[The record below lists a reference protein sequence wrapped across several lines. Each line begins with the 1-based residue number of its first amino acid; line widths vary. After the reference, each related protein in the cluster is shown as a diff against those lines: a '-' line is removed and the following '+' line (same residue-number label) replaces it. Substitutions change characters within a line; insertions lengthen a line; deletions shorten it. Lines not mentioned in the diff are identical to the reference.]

1 MGRRPEN
8 SCAKNFHCPT
18 SHALELDSWAAV
30 CTLCRH
36 HASTMPPKRA
46 PDLYNSGALLAPR
59 EIRVFHSKTDG
70 RYFLKDTEPGW
81 KPERV
86 EVKTTDARD
95 DVLQKLKAPV
105 PNTVADAVVSAVLAH
120 STPDRSS
127 CTNIFLSSP
136 GSSTHAPTL
145 ISLPCGRLGTL
156 VALAGASASSKDQ
169 TSTDDPG
176 PDAMLCAPLRMGQ
189 CRRVLNFAHVL
200 SACLDGTIAAC
211 SNQSTGKCAA
221 IRCHAWALSR
231 SRR

>member
-176 PDAMLCAPLRMGQ
+176 PDGE
-189 CRRVLNFAHVL
+189 
-200 SACLDGTIAAC
+200 
-211 SNQSTGKCAA
+211 
-221 IRCHAWALSR
+221 
-231 SRR
+231 